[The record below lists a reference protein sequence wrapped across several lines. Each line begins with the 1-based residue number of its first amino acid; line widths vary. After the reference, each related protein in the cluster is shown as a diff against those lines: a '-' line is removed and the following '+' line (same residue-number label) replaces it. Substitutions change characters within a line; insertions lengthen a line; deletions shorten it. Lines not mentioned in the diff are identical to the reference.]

1 MPPVSS
7 LRCSDGGI
15 GEVLPSSSDWVS
27 QASALYP
34 VPQGSLLESR
44 RVLCFK
50 CAVLAL
56 RAEPDQTLTRKGVCP
71 CVCYC
76 ASVCVR
82 RECWEL
88 SLVLKR
94 ELINKWQNTQ
104 CLKGNASNRRNM
116 ACLKFYLFLAKIVK
130 ILTKGPHWGFTYQQK
145 KSQFV

>member
-1 MPPVSS
+1 MH
-7 LRCSDGGI
+7 
-15 GEVLPSSSDWVS
+15 
-27 QASALYP
+27 
-34 VPQGSLLESR
+34 
-44 RVLCFK
+44 
-50 CAVLAL
+50 AL

-104 CLKGNASNRRNM
+104 CLKGNASNRRNI
-116 ACLKFYLFLAKIVK
+116 ACLKFYLFFAKIVK
-130 ILTKGPHWGFTYQQK
+130 ILKIVFIILEIAQIEIVNRK
-145 KSQFV
+145 SMIVDLKSQKNSF